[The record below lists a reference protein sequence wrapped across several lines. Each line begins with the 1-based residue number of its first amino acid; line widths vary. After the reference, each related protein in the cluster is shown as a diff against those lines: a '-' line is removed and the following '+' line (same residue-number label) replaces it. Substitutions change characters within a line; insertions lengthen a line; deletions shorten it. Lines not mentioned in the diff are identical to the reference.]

1 MSSTSPFA
9 FDVDTLNTFVAGDL
23 GIADSIFDATIT
35 PVANGITDPKT
46 KANFILLSTPNK
58 NSGLWAVEKTFVSG
72 SLELLKPHIELVRT
86 CLEMFGHLQYVET
99 CITGGLNPIND
110 PNSFINTYT
119 SNQAQMATFKTGYEP
134 SSTLAV
140 PNPPKP
146 PQLFLGYFTRSK
158 DNGDVSPSQ
167 PSSSLLT
174 STTSN
179 SSDGNNQWP
188 QYVTESDYQADQL
201 NLLTPKISF
210 LDSATQQLIITGRE
224 DSLSDEFSD
233 MESQNQLVTN
243 FQSITPS
250 NIAHYYRIVTLNYQG
265 FQVDVDPEED
275 YDITIVK
282 KTSGTDGSQGY
293 LETFT
298 ITATL
303 KQGAQGGTTEGSGF
317 PDPLLPANLLKAS
330 KYYTKY
336 ALPVIVN
343 KYVTVLHLFDVVISD
358 PVNFIGPIIKEKLI
372 EFFEMFDPT
381 LNPILNPGL
390 KALPSTDPNKI
401 KYLKYWTSD
410 NKFVLDG
417 TTSINIGLM
426 DITLIIKDGEI
437 SFIEGKLPPPVLA
450 VKNKYTI
457 ISISLG
463 DDFTKSG
470 AKINANGTQFTYN
483 GIQPVWSNGSILI
496 AGTES
501 PNIKVVLC
509 YIAMTLNFSNGLL
522 SLYKTLLTKL
532 FKIKN
537 IPVAYNTFLTF
548 SDFKDLLKK
557 DAVFTDLGATNDD
570 VTTVPF
576 FNAGVVNS
584 TVIDRFK
591 KMIIGTN
598 SNNTTKGIINDGF
611 MPIQDGIMNT
621 RISPDPA
628 ITV

>member
-1 MSSTSPFA
+1 
-9 FDVDTLNTFVAGDL
+9 
-23 GIADSIFDATIT
+23 
-35 PVANGITDPKT
+35 
-46 KANFILLSTPNK
+46 
-58 NSGLWAVEKTFVSG
+58 
-72 SLELLKPHIELVRT
+72 
-86 CLEMFGHLQYVET
+86 
-99 CITGGLNPIND
+99 
-110 PNSFINTYT
+110 
-119 SNQAQMATFKTGYEP
+119 
-134 SSTLAV
+134 
-140 PNPPKP
+140 
-146 PQLFLGYFTRSK
+146 
-158 DNGDVSPSQ
+158 
-167 PSSSLLT
+167 
-174 STTSN
+174 
-179 SSDGNNQWP
+179 
-188 QYVTESDYQADQL
+188 
-201 NLLTPKISF
+201 
-210 LDSATQQLIITGRE
+210 
-224 DSLSDEFSD
+224 
-233 MESQNQLVTN
+233 
-243 FQSITPS
+243 
-250 NIAHYYRIVTLNYQG
+250 
-265 FQVDVDPEED
+265 
-275 YDITIVK
+275 
-282 KTSGTDGSQGY
+282 
-293 LETFT
+293 
-298 ITATL
+298 
-303 KQGAQGGTTEGSGF
+303 
-317 PDPLLPANLLKAS
+317 
-330 KYYTKY
+330 
-336 ALPVIVN
+336 
-343 KYVTVLHLFDVVISD
+343 
-358 PVNFIGPIIKEKLI
+358 VNFIGPIIKEKLI

-457 ISISLG
+457 ISISPG